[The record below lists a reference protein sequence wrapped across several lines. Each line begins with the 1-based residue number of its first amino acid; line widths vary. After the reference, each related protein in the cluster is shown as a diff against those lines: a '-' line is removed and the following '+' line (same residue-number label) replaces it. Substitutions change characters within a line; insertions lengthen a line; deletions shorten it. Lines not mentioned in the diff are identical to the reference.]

1 MILEV
6 IGNGEG
12 VRLLPGTNAAL
23 LARLPDRIELVRNA
37 EGAFEWTA
45 PKPEPK
51 INKESKADVGQEGV
65 EPPAGVKPGRS

>member
-37 EGAFEWTA
+37 DGAFEWTA

-51 INKESKADVGQEGV
+51 SNKESKNDGQEGA